1 MRLRE
6 IYVRTAKKNKR
17 NAEMNIMNFA
27 PATAD
32 IQNKI
37 TDYKASLKDAVMKK
51 DAKLQEVGYQNY

>member
-17 NAEMNIMNFA
+17 NAGMNIMNFA

-37 TDYKASLKDAVMKK
+37 APTKRRI
-51 DAKLQEVGYQNY
+51 